1 MLTKSQNFH
10 SNLSNAIFANGS
22 NGFAGM
28 VPGMDCRK
36 ALRASEEGRGRAGV
50 WGWLAKI
57 AKHFTEIGV
66 RLTRKRVFD
75 YFLVV
80 NLKQFIQRDTFLA
93 SNAARL
99 TRAQH
104 LEVLWTFSPGAAV
117 MPLPQFL
124 KFDSFLALSV
134 SHWSR
139 ERRLEELWV
148 FLRWPPRSAAPNRPP
163 DRPVPDEHPGRFQFR
178 LVGGWEN

>member
-1 MLTKSQNFH
+1 LQKSTPRERR
-10 SNLSNAIFANGS
+10 G
-22 NGFAGM
+22 
-28 VPGMDCRK
+28 PG
-36 ALRASEEGRGRAGV
+36 AGRGVGR
-50 WGWLAKI
+50 LTEI
-57 AKHFTEIGV
+57 ANFFTEIGKV
-66 RLTRKRVFD
+66 LTRNIFRG
-75 YFLVV
+75 YFFVV
-80 NLKQFIQRDTFLA
+80 NLKQFIQRDAFLV

-117 MPLPQFL
+117 MPLPQFI

-148 FLRWPPRSAAPNRPP
+148 FLRWPPRSAAPNPRAHRLVADLPP
-163 DRPVPDEHPGRFQFR
+163 ERFRLR